1 MEFHRTGQILPTA
14 GHQTRHCR
22 YREGSTSMWKKEKHM
37 RILSDTSDPHNQTGR
52 VKRKCFIK
60 TSLEQQRKWKK
71 KKFQTHGCPP
81 SETGQQAAAHLTS
94 YRRYIFNP
102 ERCFPLTLNLL
113 RRPSSFVLVDGRYG
127 SKSGGVSFG
136 KFSQSIPKRG
146 LNNRFSE
153 LKLWEMSDRQLREFM
168 FAS

>member
-1 MEFHRTGQILPTA
+1 MTLTIKQEELKESASLRLPLNN
-14 GHQTRHCR
+14 
-22 YREGSTSMWKKEKHM
+22 RENE
-37 RILSDTSDPHNQTGR
+37 
-52 VKRKCFIK
+52 
-60 TSLEQQRKWKK
+60 KK

-113 RRPSSFVLVDGRYG
+113 RRPSSFVLVDGKYG

-153 LKLWEMSDRQLREFM
+153 LKL
-168 FAS
+168 

>member
-1 MEFHRTGQILPTA
+1 
-14 GHQTRHCR
+14 
-22 YREGSTSMWKKEKHM
+22 M
-37 RILSDTSDPHNQTGR
+37 RILSDTSDSHNQTGR

-60 TSLEQQRKWKK
+60 TSPEQQRKLKKK

-146 LNNRFSE
+146 LNKRFSE
-153 LKLWEMSDRQLREFM
+153 LKL
-168 FAS
+168 

>member
-22 YREGSTSMWKKEKHM
+22 YREGSTSMWKKERHM
-37 RILSDTSDPHNQTGR
+37 RILSDTT
-52 VKRKCFIK
+52 IK
-60 TSLEQQRKWKK
+60 QEELKESASLRLPSNNRENEKK

>member
-22 YREGSTSMWKKEKHM
+22 YREGSTSMWKKERHM
-37 RILSDTSDPHNQTGR
+37 RILSDTI
-52 VKRKCFIK
+52 IK
-60 TSLEQQRKWKK
+60 QEELKESASLRLPSNNRENEKKK

>member
-1 MEFHRTGQILPTA
+1 MKAQLVCERKKNTWESFRTPVTLTIKQEELKESASLRLPSNN
-14 GHQTRHCR
+14 
-22 YREGSTSMWKKEKHM
+22 RENE
-37 RILSDTSDPHNQTGR
+37 
-52 VKRKCFIK
+52 
-60 TSLEQQRKWKK
+60 KK

-168 FAS
+168 FASWRWELNKWKFLIKQSYKL

>member
-22 YREGSTSMWKKEKHM
+22 YREGSTSMWKKERHM
-37 RILSDTSDPHNQTGR
+37 RILSDTT
-52 VKRKCFIK
+52 IK
-60 TSLEQQRKWKK
+60 QEELKESASLRLPSNNRENEKKK